1 MLGEEE
7 RKQRHRVAVKKW
19 RARNSDKYRESQ
31 RVAKARWRAQKKDDP
46 VYQERIRE
54 YRRRIYSAQRQAME
68 VAQMQ

>member
-1 MLGEEE
+1 MLGQEE

-54 YRRRIYSAQRQAME
+54 YRRRIYNAQRQAME